1 MNMRSQLFLCV
12 MSAAMAAA
20 LVPPGAPG
28 GTDVTVTTVSYKSGE
43 DTVSAYLARPPG
55 EGPFPA
61 LVVIHEWWGLDD
73 WIKKNAREFAG
84 RGFAALA
91 VDLYRGAVTTDP
103 GRASELS
110 RSLPQDRALR
120 DMLAAV
126 KYLRTQPFV
135 SGGRIGS
142 IGWCMGGG
150 YSLMLGLNADT
161 AATVIAYGRVVT
173 DPGELKKLR
182 SPVLG
187 IFGEEDPNITPESAL
202 AFEKALNKAG
212 VENQIHIYKG
222 VPHAFMNPN
231 NRMGYNARTAD
242 EAWDR
247 IYTFLDDTLK
257 P

>member
-1 MNMRSQLFLCV
+1 MRSNIVLLL
-12 MSAAMAAA
+12 MSAAAAAA
-20 LVPPGAPG
+20 LVPPGASAETEVI
-28 GTDVTVTTVSYKSGE
+28 TDMVRYKSGA
-43 DTVSAYLARPPG
+43 DTVSAYLARPQG
-55 EGPFPA
+55 KGPFPA

-84 RGFAALA
+84 RGYAALA
-91 VDLYRGAVTTDP
+91 VDLYRGPVTSDP
-103 GRASELS
+103 GRAAELS
-110 RSLPQDRALR
+110 RSLSGDRALR

-126 KYLRTQPFV
+126 EYLRAQPFV

-173 DPGELKKLR
+173 DPAQLKKLK

-187 IFGEEDPNITPESAL
+187 IFGEEDSNITPESAL

-212 VENQIHIYKG
+212 VENQIHIYKS

-231 NRMGYNARTAD
+231 NRMGYNAAIAD
-242 EAWDR
+242 EAWRR
-247 IYTFLDDTLK
+247 IYSFLDDTLK